1 MGTSLTAIS
10 IRAFFDKVEPRTLAI
25 VVNLLMILAERPDT
39 LTSLQPRGDG
49 FRVPAPLRHSPLQ
62 PERSQGNPISLDHFN
77 RDPVVHTWSYK
88 LLLLTGQRREE
99 IGGLRWSEID
109 FATHAA
115 A

>member
-62 PERSQGNPISLDHFN
+62 PERSQATPSLWITSTAT
-77 RDPVVHTWSYK
+77 PSSTPGPTSCCSSPASAA
-88 LLLLTGQRREE
+88 RR
-99 IGGLRWSEID
+99 SEACD
-109 FATHAA
+109 GPK
-115 A
+115 